1 MRTFDLET
9 TAENRRNWRVSD
21 VLIKFGGVVFCALL
35 VAIPA
40 KAQDVAAAARA
51 ARDREAS
58 THHATHVY
66 TNEDLTAPEI
76 LTPEDQARFAS
87 ARDVW
92 EAPKGWQLADILPP
106 DVEPAVP
113 PAPPLGDVA
122 RNIRV
127 AKEIQRITVPTYVPT
142 PTYASPARPRAIE
155 GISGNGA
162 TPSIPLFTNSAA
174 PFVHGGSTIAP
185 AAPNAPATMHATPEM
200 ISHFSSATPTAPL
213 GHSAGMHAAPQA
225 SHPAFHPGVA
235 PMLSYSAARAF
246 PHALSTPS
254 ATLAAPHASVQ
265 AAPHAL
271 VNAAPHA
278 AAQTPHAVP
287 QVTVHAVPQAVVHAA
302 PQAAVDAAIH
312 ASVHATVHATP
323 SSMNH
328 AAHLLK
334 PVAPAANAVAGT
346 VQIQPGQT
354 LWRLATEYLGS
365 GYRWHQ
371 IAELNPS
378 LSDPTRI
385 EAGTAIR
392 MPQPTMQT
400 PGTRKSIGNYLVQS
414 GDSMWKIAQA
424 QLGNAGAWV
433 CVAHANPD
441 VQNPNLIFPGQ
452 AINLPALGESE
463 HCE

>member
-200 ISHFSSATPTAPL
+200 ISHFSSAAPTAPL

-225 SHPAFHPGVA
+225 SHSALHSGVA

-278 AAQTPHAVP
+278 VAQTPYAVP
-287 QVTVHAVPQAVVHAA
+287 QVTAHAVPQAVVHAA
-302 PQAAVDAAIH
+302 PEAAVHAAIH
-312 ASVHATVHATP
+312 ASVHATP

-392 MPQPTMQT
+392 MPQPTVQT
-400 PGTRKSIGNYLVQS
+400 AGTRNTGNYLVQS

>member
-1 MRTFDLET
+1 MKTFDLET

-51 ARDREAS
+51 ARSREAS
-58 THHATHVY
+58 AHHATHVY

-76 LTPEDQARFAS
+76 LTSEDQARFAA

-106 DVEPAVP
+106 DVEPAAP
-113 PAPPLGDVA
+113 PPPPLGDIA

-142 PTYASPARPRAIE
+142 PTYASPARPRAVE
-155 GISGNGA
+155 GISGSGA

-174 PFVHGGSTIAP
+174 PFVHGGSTAAP
-185 AAPNAPATMHATPEM
+185 TAPNAPATMHGTPEM
-200 ISHFSSATPTAPL
+200 ISHFSSQAPTAPL
-213 GHSAGMHAAPQA
+213 GHSAGIHAAPHA
-225 SHPAFHPGVA
+225 FHPAFHAGVA

-265 AAPHAL
+265 AVPQTL
-271 VNAAPHA
+271 VHAAPHA
-278 AAQTPHAVP
+278 AVQAPHALP
-287 QVTVHAVPQAVVHAA
+287 QVTVHAVPQAAVHVVPQAAVHAAVHAA
-302 PQAAVDAAIH
+302 PS
-312 ASVHATVHATP
+312 SV
-323 SSMNH
+323 NH

-392 MPQPTMQT
+392 MPQPTVET
-400 PGTRKSIGNYLVQS
+400 ASARNSAGNYLVQS

-424 QLGNAGAWV
+424 QLGDANAWV
-433 CVAHANPD
+433 CVAHANPT

-452 AINLPALGESE
+452 AINLPAPGESDR
-463 HCE
+463 CE